1 MHKEK
6 GLIELQID
14 GLLEGTNELVF
25 TCGTAD
31 FNDPQLINA
40 GFRGK
45 VKVEVAAEKSE
56 TEITVSIRTSAT
68 AELSCDICLDTV
80 SKTLT
85 GSYRIFYVYTDH
97 AGSDLDGT
105 DEYRILE
112 RNAEAIDITED
123 VRETLLL
130 SLPMKVTCTDNPDC
144 SIFRSAEEEKYSGDG
159 DKSTWQKSLEKLKN
173 KYR

>member
-6 GLIELQID
+6 GLIELQVD
-14 GLLEGTNELVF
+14 SLHEGTNELVF
-25 TCGTAD
+25 ICDTAD

-45 VKVEVAAEKSE
+45 VQVEVAAEKSE

-68 AELSCDICLDTV
+68 AGLSCDLCLATV
-80 SKTLT
+80 SKTLA
-85 GSYRIFYVYTDH
+85 GSYRIFYVYSDH
-97 AGSDLDGT
+97 AGSALDGT
-105 DEYRILE
+105 DEYRLLE

-144 SIFRSAEEEKYSGDG
+144 SIYHGAAEEINSGDG